1 MFGVTFLVN
10 GAIKFAQPGVLVSF
24 EETRQDIV
32 ANFAS
37 LGYGLEQM
45 IADNALAIDYVR
57 VARSEIEE
65 TGEYN
70 LDGLFVRIGC
80 AVEAIGAK
88 RIVLDSIESLF
99 SGFQNPA
106 ILRAELRRLVA
117 WTKTVGL
124 TAIITTERGDGQLT
138 RHGLE
143 EYVTDCV
150 VLLDSRVEQEIMT
163 RRLRVV
169 KYRGSAH
176 GTNEYPFLI
185 DTHGISVMPV
195 TSSGPRGEVSSEVVS
210 SGVPGL
216 DAMIRIGGFYRG
228 ASVLVSGVA
237 GTGKT
242 TLTTHFIDAACG
254 RGERCMYFGL
264 EESAAEIARNAL
276 SVGMDLNRWVAAGL
290 LRFDATRPSM
300 HGFEMHLA
308 RMHRDVQLFA
318 PSIAVVDPI
327 SAFRGPPQEVHATL
341 LRMVDMLKGS
351 GITALFTSLRAICP
365 SGDDGTETGL
375 SSLMDS
381 WIRLT
386 DVDSG
391 GERNRV
397 MCIVKSRGTSHS
409 SQMREYVITDA
420 GIRIVD
426 SYTGPNGVLTGT
438 ARLAQEARE
447 RGEAEAHIREVNRR
461 GRENAYQ
468 RRTLERRIAELQAE
482 LDANLQDDEIMLT
495 EDAVHT
501 ATLRD
506 ELLERTQ
513 SREGAD

>member
-1 MFGVTFLVN
+1 
-10 GAIKFAQPGVLVSF
+10 
-24 EETRQDIV
+24 
-32 ANFAS
+32 
-37 LGYGLEQM
+37 
-45 IADNALAIDYVR
+45 
-57 VARSEIEE
+57 
-65 TGEYN
+65 
-70 LDGLFVRIGC
+70 
-80 AVEAIGAK
+80 
-88 RIVLDSIESLF
+88 
-99 SGFQNPA
+99 
-106 ILRAELRRLVA
+106 
-117 WTKTVGL
+117 
-124 TAIITTERGDGQLT
+124 
-138 RHGLE
+138 
-143 EYVTDCV
+143 
-150 VLLDSRVEQEIMT
+150 
-163 RRLRVV
+163 
-169 KYRGSAH
+169 
-176 GTNEYPFLI
+176 
-185 DTHGISVMPV
+185 
-195 TSSGPRGEVSSEVVS
+195 
-210 SGVPGL
+210 
-216 DAMIRIGGFYRG
+216 
-228 ASVLVSGVA
+228 
-237 GTGKT
+237 
-242 TLTTHFIDAACG
+242 
-254 RGERCMYFGL
+254 
-264 EESAAEIARNAL
+264 
-276 SVGMDLNRWVAAGL
+276 
-290 LRFDATRPSM
+290 M

-468 RRTLERRIAELQAE
+468 RRTLEGRIAELQAE